1 MVLKVR
7 KSAEEIET
15 KITGSEPNFSGKIM
29 CKLNMVSSLNW
40 YNQNR
45 DSKFAIKSIQDYLRK
60 NKIKVDSDIVNKQ
73 ISTFGFLCR
82 LKNNG
87 AIFSESDDIGF
98 NNYLRKMRDAIPEII
113 IEEKTVVTNVISIQ
127 DRINEKTSEIIG
139 ELEGHFDDF
148 ILNGFTKPA
157 SAYGIMHGR
166 IKGVHAN
173 KVMEF
178 YKKKRQEYSY
188 LIDTDDKDLKEG
200 YSNFNKTQLK
210 KLVTF
215 CDSVITDCIKL
226 NDESKVTRKP
236 KKRKKKTPDQLV
248 NKLIFCAESD
258 PHKIKSIN
266 PAEIIGASQLWI
278 FNTKNRKL
286 GVYNTLDAEGL
297 SVKGTTIINFDEV
310 KSVMKTLRKP
320 ETILPEIIKGGKV
333 YMRNVMTTINSV
345 EMQMN
350 GRINKDIVILRVI
363 K

>member
-15 KITGSEPNFSGKIM
+15 KITGSEPNFSGKTM
-29 CKLNMVSSLNW
+29 SKLNMVCSLNW

-45 DSKFAIKSIQDYLRK
+45 DSKFAIKAIQDYLRK

-87 AIFSESDDIGF
+87 AIFSESDEIGF
-98 NNYLRKMRDAIPEII
+98 NNYLMKMKDAIPEIV

-139 ELEGHFDDF
+139 ELEGHFDEF
-148 ILNGFTKPA
+148 ILNGFTKPV
-157 SAYGIMHGR
+157 SSYGIMHGR

-188 LIDTDDKDLKEG
+188 LIDTEDKDLKEG

-210 KLVTF
+210 KLVLF
-215 CDSVITDCIKL
+215 CDSVITDCVKL

-248 NKLIFCAESD
+248 DKLIFCPESVT
-258 PHKIKSIN
+258 HKIKSVN
-266 PAEIIGASQLWI
+266 PAEIIGASQVWV

-333 YMRNVMTTINSV
+333 YMRTAMSTINSV